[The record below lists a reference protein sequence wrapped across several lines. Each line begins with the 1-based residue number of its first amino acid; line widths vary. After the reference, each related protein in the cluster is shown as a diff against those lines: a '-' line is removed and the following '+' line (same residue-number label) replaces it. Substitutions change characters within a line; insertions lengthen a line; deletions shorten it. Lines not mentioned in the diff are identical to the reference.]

1 MRRASLTLLLAAA
14 FGLAGQLLFYRESLG
29 SNVLLAVAAFF
40 AVAWRLRSSRPHRLD
55 LWMAGFAFAFAAF
68 LAIRA
73 EPAVVAFDLLAML
86 VLTLASTASLRGM
99 TVTAL
104 PVGRLIAE
112 AWRTG
117 TGTLWR
123 AAPVVRCGIRHLPL
137 AHAPG
142 RQVLPYLGGL
152 LLAVPFLALF
162 AALFTSADPVF
173 ARWWEELIDLGQ
185 WAERLGEAKDRLIIA
200 VVFAWLAAGALA
212 RIDRSHRETGR
223 DGAGL
228 LEVQTATSL
237 LIAIV
242 AMFAAFVA
250 FQVTYLFGGRDTVEA
265 AEISY
270 ADYARRGF
278 FELLAVAGLVA
289 AILFGL
295 ELALRARTRVYL
307 ASGLALI
314 GLTGVVLASSLYRL
328 DLYQR
333 AYGWSELRLY
343 VLAALVTVAAALV
356 LIGWALVTGRMR
368 IALQPMV
375 FVALGVALMVNA
387 IGPAGFIVRA
397 NVSRLLEPD
406 SGSFREGMRE
416 RQLDRW
422 YLTSLGEAAVPAIV
436 AVSDQLPELER
447 FCLFLPVYWQNAAMD
462 TTVAPS
468 WQSWNL
474 DRERARA
481 AIARIREYL
490 RPMYRLPDGG
500 FDGTRA
506 NHRYETECLRLPPRP
521 PPERQLETPG
531 QLPGPSDSSLRAKAS
546 GPVRATVA

>member
-1 MRRASLTLLLAAA
+1 MALSRQCDDTLPPTTDLGRVRRATLTLLLAAA
-14 FGLAGQLLFYRESLG
+14 FGLAIQLLFYRESLG
-29 SNVLLAVAAFF
+29 LNVPLAVAAFF
-40 AVAWRLRSSRPHRLD
+40 AVAWRLRSARPHRVD
-55 LWMAGFAFAFAAF
+55 LWMAGFALAFAAF
-68 LAIRA
+68 LAIRT
-73 EPAVVAFDLLAML
+73 EPAVVAFDLLAIL
-86 VLTLASTASLRGM
+86 VLTLASTASLRGI

-117 TGTLWR
+117 TGMFWR
-123 AAPVVRCGIRHLPL
+123 AAPVVRCGLRHLPL
-137 AHAPG
+137 SRIPG

-152 LLAVPFLALF
+152 LLAVPFLTLF
-162 AALFTSADPVF
+162 AALFTSADPLF
-173 ARWWEELIDLGQ
+173 ARWWEDLIDLGQ
-185 WAERLGEAKDRLIIA
+185 WAQRLGEAKDRLIIA

-212 RIDRSHRETGR
+212 RIDRPHREVR
-223 DGAGL
+223 RECSGL
-228 LEVQTATSL
+228 LSVPTATSL

-265 AEISY
+265 ASISY

-289 AILFGL
+289 AILFAL
-295 ELALRARTRVYL
+295 ELALRERTRLYL

-356 LIGWALVTGRMR
+356 LIGRALVTRRMR
-368 IALQPMV
+368 TALQPMI
-375 FVALGVALMVNA
+375 FVALGVALVVNA

-397 NVSRLLEPD
+397 NVSRLSEPD
-406 SGSFREGMRE
+406 SGSFREGIRE

-436 AVSDQLPELER
+436 AVSEDLPELER

-481 AIARIREYL
+481 ALDQIRDHL
-490 RPMYRLPDGG
+490 RPTYRLRGGG

-506 NHRYETECLRLPPRP
+506 DLRYQTECLQMP
-521 PPERQLETPG
+521 PPSRP
-531 QLPGPSDSSLRAKAS
+531 
-546 GPVRATVA
+546 